1 MPMLNKNASQT
12 TPHRSDEPIWW
23 SLFSA
28 GGVCVAMLVPAIT
41 LLVLLGIPLGL
52 VSAEQL
58 SYQRL
63 HALVFHPLGLAVVM
77 GTLVLPLFHA
87 MHRIHHGL
95 HDLKLA
101 HGRLAKWLCYGSAVL
116 LSLLVLGLWL
126 SGLG

>member
-1 MPMLNKNASQT
+1 MRINKQPPPQT
-12 TPHRSDEPIWW
+12 TPRRSDEPIWW

-28 GGVCVAMLVPAIT
+28 GGVCVAMLVPAIA

-63 HALVFHPLGLAVVM
+63 HALVFHPLGLGVVLAVI
-77 GTLVLPLFHA
+77 VLPLFHA

-95 HDLKLA
+95 HDLQLA

-116 LSLLVLGLWL
+116 LSSLALSLWL
-126 SGLG
+126 TSG

>member
-1 MPMLNKNASQT
+1 MRTNKQNTPQT
-12 TPHRSDEPIWW
+12 TPRRSDEPIWW

-28 GGVCVAMLVPAIT
+28 GGVCVAMLIPAIA

-52 VSAEQL
+52 ITAEQL
-58 SYQRL
+58 SYQQL
-63 HALVFHPLGLAVVM
+63 HALVFHPLGLGVVL
-77 GTLVLPLFHA
+77 GALVLPLFHA

-116 LSLLVLGLWL
+116 LSLLALGLWL